1 MKKYLKYLI
10 LIFVCFLSFKINVF
24 ATIYANPNAKYN
36 ITIPDFLLNIRMVDD
51 THTFGDFIQYLSSH
65 HSDYYD
71 LFVYA
76 GPTNCSTFGSSSDLW
91 ATQIYML
98 PKNVEYTYGSMF
110 ATRYSSSSA
119 RFFWFYTDQPFT
131 NSYQWSNGG
140 SILQFQSSY
149 PHNNS
154 YDYTDLFTTQ
164 KTIDFLDCYVNNNC
178 NNMQSSSN
186 VRHFYNDVSFATNLS
201 NDNSPNISFTTQNC
215 DGNDMLYYT
224 SKEAII
230 NAPSE
235 NYPSRDSYIKSIK
248 INGIDYPLG
257 DSLPTYCSI
266 HDVCP
271 VVENKAFV
279 DYKPKLGTIY
289 SNMLPT
295 NVSSFDLKVS
305 FDTSNI
311 TALQYL
317 QNLDY
322 TWNCY
327 GRVNHNNDYYTYEEF
342 PYCDFEQNGDFVSDS
357 EHLNLRFNNFK
368 IYDSND
374 QVINDFSR
382 YDKIFNYISFQY
394 KDDSLNR
401 TISNL
406 DVSFNGGLHYDD
418 YFSGVI
424 YDRFDLL
431 PSKFKLFLSTSKQD
445 NSYFSVAYSGTTA
458 TDKYFI
464 NRQQYRLSNLEPV
477 GNVGFVGTSFSRFSV
492 NGQSGLGYM
501 FFHQISNVNF
511 GTETMSLDF
520 LLMSNIVI
528 SLRDSSSDN
537 FYYIDSSGNIVS
549 NDITINYD
557 DVPDDSYDILYY
569 VDKVNEYLDS
579 LESNF
584 YDLGDMIQSFYDSTP
599 AFFQD
604 SLLILFILFCMFTI
618 YKFIKKE

>member
-1 MKKYLKYLI
+1 MKKYIKYLI
-10 LIFVCFLSFKINVF
+10 LIFVCFLSFKTNVF
-24 ATIYANPNAKYN
+24 ATIYANPNTNYN
-36 ITIPDFLLNIRMVDD
+36 ITIPNYLLDIRMVDD
-51 THTFGDFIQYLSSH
+51 THTFGDFIQYLASY

-76 GPTNCSTFGSSSDLW
+76 GPGNGSTFGSSSDLFS
-91 ATQIYML
+91 TSINLL
-98 PKNVEYTYGSMF
+98 PKNTDYTYGSLY
-110 ATRYSSSSA
+110 AYRYSSSTSYLL
-119 RFFWFYTDQPFT
+119 WFYTDS
-131 NSYQWSNGG
+131 NLISYDWVNGG
-140 SILQFQSSY
+140 SLLQFQSSY

-154 YDYTDLFTTQ
+154 MNTSDLFTHQ

-178 NNMQSSSN
+178 SNLQSPSSN
-186 VRHFYNDVSFATNLS
+186 RKFNRTLSFSTNLS
-201 NDNSPNISFTTQNC
+201 NTNSPNINFSSYN
-215 DGNDMLYYT
+215 GSLLNMLYYT
-224 SKEAII
+224 TKDVVI
-230 NAPSE
+230 NSPFE
-235 NYPSRDSYIKSIK
+235 NYPLYDSYIKSIR
-248 INGIDYPLG
+248 INGIDYSFG

-266 HDVCP
+266 FDVCP
-271 VVENKAFV
+271 IVENKTFI
-279 DYKPKLGTIY
+279 DYKTKLGTIY
-289 SNMLPT
+289 TNMLPT
-295 NVSSFDLKVS
+295 NVSSFDLKVA

-342 PYCDFEQNGDFVSDS
+342 PYCDFEQNGVFDSDS
-357 EHLNLRFNNFK
+357 EHLNLLFNNFQ
-368 IYDSND
+368 IYDFND

-394 KDDSLNR
+394 KDDSLNK

-406 DVSFNGGLHYDD
+406 DVSFNGGLYYDD

-431 PSKFKLFLSTSKQD
+431 PNKFKLFLSTSKQD

-492 NGQSGLGYM
+492 NGASGLGYM
-501 FFHQISNVNF
+501 FFHQISNQNL

-520 LLMSNIVI
+520 LLMPNIII
-528 SLRDSSSDN
+528 SLRDSNSDN

-549 NDITINYD
+549 NDIKINYD
-557 DVPDDSYDILYY
+557 NVPEDSYDILYY
-569 VDKVNEYLDS
+569 VDKINDYLDN

-584 YDLGDMIQSFYDSTP
+584 FDLGDMIQSFYDSTP